1 MMGVVTS
8 LTALTY
14 LCDVLLHWW
23 QYITLTFG
31 ISVIVLLP
39 FFWILACA
47 ALTKV
52 ATELA
57 DDIEK
62 VRNEKYGYQE
72 FDGV

>member
-1 MMGVVTS
+1 MVGVATL

-14 LCDVLLHWW
+14 LRDVMLHWW
-23 QYITLTFG
+23 QYSTLTFV
-31 ISVIVLLP
+31 ISVIVLLRNL
-39 FFWILACA
+39 WILTCA

-72 FDGV
+72 YDGV

>member
-1 MMGVVTS
+1 MVGVATS
-8 LTALTY
+8 FTAFVY
-14 LCDVLLHWW
+14 LDDSFLHWW
-23 QYITLTFG
+23 QYVTIMFV
-31 ISVIVLLP
+31 ISVAVLLP
-39 FFWILACA
+39 IIWILTCA

-62 VRNEKYGYQE
+62 VRKEKYGYQG